1 MSAMSLILKG
11 SGQVLGL
18 ALMSNNSISLAQ
30 RRALLVELPIFSMYS
45 RDESHQLVKFFVE
58 LDFAAGTKIV
68 AEDDLIDRVYII
80 VSGEAEVTHRVV
92 AKKKLQK
99 AKIVDVPLAV
109 LNAGDTIGLANSG
122 FYSTTGKRTATVTA
136 VTDVKCLA
144 LDIKMLHEF
153 LKDRPHLQSAM
164 FFATAQ
170 MLRLR
175 LIKQSLP
182 FVRLSHERALWLA
195 DQVEQINVSAGE
207 IIFSQGDPGD
217 SCYLIRSGKIEIIA
231 TDAEGV
237 EKRLALLT
245 PPTLFGEATL
255 ISRDPRNATARAVEN
270 SELMLL
276 KHKYLSEL
284 IETEHNVANMFMTL
298 MVDRSRPARNPHVSV
313 HHRTAPDGQPIVI
326 LKNHD
331 NGSYFKLSQEGLFIW
346 EQLNGSQTMQAIT
359 MGLSDKFD
367 TFAPDMVAG
376 LISKLARAGFVDKV
390 ETPDK
395 TSQKNKT
402 LWRRNVAYLSK
413 FLDFRYAFG
422 DADKWLT
429 SIYNKGI
436 NKLYT
441 RAAKFLLSFI
451 AIAGFI
457 TFIWMTNDTI
467 ETFKI
472 MPDVWWLF
480 VALVPATLI
489 SVALHELGHA
499 FAVKSFGYEVHYMG
513 VGWMWVTPVA
523 FTDTSDMWLS
533 TKWPRLFVNMAGV
546 FMDSL
551 VAGVC
556 ALLILV
562 IANPYI
568 QAFLWMFALYT
579 YINAFRNMSPLQ
591 ELNGYYVL
599 MDLVEKPHLRHAA
612 VRWLIR
618 DFPKALR
625 NPSLFKQHMPEVWYW
640 IACLLFLLGV
650 TIITLLVQTFVFTI
664 IGIHTNL
671 YISLSLPFLVAIFS
685 VLGLVAEVRHQ
696 TE

>member
-1 MSAMSLILKG
+1 
-11 SGQVLGL
+11 
-18 ALMSNNSISLAQ
+18 MSNNSISLTQ
-30 RRALLVELPIFSMYS
+30 RRALLLELPIFSMYS
-45 RDESHQLVKFFVE
+45 RDESQELLKLFVE
-58 LDFAAGTKIV
+58 MDFPAGTKIV
-68 AEDDLIDRVYII
+68 TEDDLIDRVYII
-80 VSGEAEVTHRVV
+80 AAGQAEVTHRVI

-99 AKIVDVPLAV
+99 AKIAEVPLAV
-109 LNAGDTIGLANSG
+109 LNEGDTIGLANTG
-122 FYSTTGKRTATVTA
+122 FYSTTGKRTATVMA
-136 VTDVKCLA
+136 LTDVKCLA
-144 LDIKMLHEF
+144 LDIKTLHEF

-164 FFATAQ
+164 FFATTK

-195 DQVEQINVSAGE
+195 DQVEEINVSAGE
-207 IIFSQGDPGD
+207 IIFSQGDPGG
-217 SCYLIRSGKIEIIA
+217 SCYLIRSGKIEIVA
-231 TDAEGV
+231 TDANSV
-237 EKRLALLT
+237 EKRLAVLK
-245 PPTLFGEATL
+245 PPTLFGEATM
-255 ISRDPRNATARAVEN
+255 ITRDPRNATARALEY
-270 SELMLL
+270 SELLEL
-276 KHKYLSEL
+276 KHKYLTEL
-284 IETEHNVANMFMTL
+284 IESEHNVASMFMTL
-298 MVDRSRPARNPHVSV
+298 MVDRSRPTRNSHVSV
-313 HHRTAPDGQPIVI
+313 HHRTASDGQPIVI

-346 EQLNGSQTMQAIT
+346 EQLNGSHTMQAIT
-359 MGLSDKFD
+359 MGLSDTFN
-367 TFAPDMVAG
+367 TFAPDMVAA
-376 LISKLARAGFVDKV
+376 LISKLARAGFVEKV
-390 ETPDK
+390 ETFDETK
-395 TSQKNKT
+395 QKNQT
-402 LWRRNVAYLSK
+402 LWQRTIRHLRK
-413 FLDFRYAFG
+413 FLDVRYAFG

-429 SIYNKGI
+429 TIYNKVMHKFYSSI
-436 NKLYT
+436 
-441 RAAKFLLSFI
+441 AKFVLSSI
-451 AIAGFI
+451 AVAGFI
-457 TFIWMTNDTI
+457 TFLWMTNDTI

-625 NPSLFKQHMPEVWYW
+625 KPSLFKQHMPEVWYW

-671 YISLSLPFLVAIFS
+671 YISLSFPFLVAIIS

-696 TE
+696 TD

>member
-1 MSAMSLILKG
+1 MSD
-11 SGQVLGL
+11 
-18 ALMSNNSISLAQ
+18 NSISLTQ
-30 RRALLVELPIFSMYS
+30 RRALLFELPIFSMYS
-45 RDESHQLVKFFVE
+45 RDESQALAKLLVEMNFTP
-58 LDFAAGTKIV
+58 ATKIV

-80 VSGEAEVTHRVV
+80 AAGKAEVSHRVV

-99 AKIVDVPLAV
+99 DKIVDVPLAV
-109 LNAGDTIGLANSG
+109 LDAGDTIGLSNTG
-122 FYSTTGKRTATVTA
+122 FYSTTGKRTASVLA
-136 VTDVKCLA
+136 ITDVKCLA
-144 LDIKMLHEF
+144 LDLKTLHEF

-164 FFATAQ
+164 FFATSK

-195 DQVEQINVSAGE
+195 EQVEEMNVSAGE
-207 IIFSQGDPGD
+207 IVFSQGDPGD
-217 SCYLIRSGKIEIIA
+217 ACYLIRSGKIEIVA
-231 TDAEGV
+231 TDADRE
-237 EKRLALLT
+237 EKRLSVLK
-245 PPTLFGEATL
+245 PPTLFGEATM
-255 ISRDPRNATARAVEN
+255 ITRDPRNATARALEY
-270 SELMLL
+270 SELLVL
-276 KHKYLSEL
+276 KHKYLTEL
-284 IETEHNVANMFMTL
+284 IESEHNVANMFMTL
-298 MVDRSRPARNPHVSV
+298 MVDRSRPAQNPHVSA
-313 HHRTAPDGQPIVI
+313 HHRIAPDGQPIVI

-346 EQLNGSQTMQAIT
+346 EQLTGSQTMQAIT
-359 MGLSDKFD
+359 MGLADKFD
-367 TFAPDMVAG
+367 TFAPDMVAA
-376 LISKLARAGFVDKV
+376 LISKLARAGFVEKV
-390 ETPDK
+390 ETFDESTK
-395 TSQKNKT
+395 KNKT
-402 LWRRNVAYLSK
+402 LLQRSVGKLRK

-436 NKLYT
+436 HKLYSPL
-441 RAAKFLLSFI
+441 AKFILSSVAF
-451 AIAGFI
+451 AGFI
-457 TFIWMTNDTI
+457 TFLWMTKDTI

-546 FMDSL
+546 FMDSM

-556 ALLILV
+556 ALLMLV

-625 NPSLFKQHMPEVWYW
+625 KPVLFKQHMPEVWYW

-650 TIITLLVQTFVFTI
+650 TVITLLVQTFVFTI

-671 YISLSLPFLVAIFS
+671 YISLSFPFLVAIFS

-696 TE
+696 TD